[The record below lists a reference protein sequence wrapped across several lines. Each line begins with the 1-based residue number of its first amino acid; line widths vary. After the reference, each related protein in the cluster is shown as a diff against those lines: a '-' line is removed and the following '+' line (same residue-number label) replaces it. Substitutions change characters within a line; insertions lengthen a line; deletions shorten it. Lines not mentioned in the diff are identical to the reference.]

1 MAALKKDHYKRVSTR
16 AVQFNRTA
24 LNKFSLDVER
34 AFGEQARIVVQES
47 IRWAFC
53 CYIASLPIT
62 TGLTQL
68 AAQIRVHARG
78 LNLKHHV
85 VRNSYGRNAPILG
98 WARRTRPNDWRTRKA
113 YRNSNFSSG
122 KAETDNFKLVLA
134 HVRIEQADLS
144 EVARR
149 WRGIACTFVTRR
161 MASDEP
167 EMAAFIGG
175 PYGKGG
181 TPLKDYN
188 VMKLMADQFLARQGA
203 IGSAAEGFF
212 ARRRLE
218 EITRLWNQHKSRVRK
233 K

>member
-1 MAALKKDHYKRVSTR
+1 MATLQKAHYKRVKTR
-16 AVQFNRTA
+16 SVRFDRTA
-24 LNKFSLDVER
+24 LNKFSLDIER
-34 AFGEQARIVVQES
+34 MYGEQARIVAQES

-53 CYIASLPIT
+53 CYIATLPIT

-78 LNLKHHV
+78 LHLKHHV
-85 VRNSYGRNAPILG
+85 IRNSYGRNTPLLG
-98 WARRTRPNDWRTRKA
+98 WARQTRPNDWRTRRA
-113 YRNSNFSSG
+113 YRNANFASG

-134 HVRIEQADLS
+134 HVRIDLVDLS

-149 WRGIACTFVTRR
+149 WRGIACTFTTKR

-188 VMKLMADQFLARQGA
+188 VLKLMAEQFLMRQNA
-203 IGSAAEGFF
+203 IGGAAEGFF

-218 EITRLWNQHKSRVRK
+218 EITRLWNQHKSRGRK